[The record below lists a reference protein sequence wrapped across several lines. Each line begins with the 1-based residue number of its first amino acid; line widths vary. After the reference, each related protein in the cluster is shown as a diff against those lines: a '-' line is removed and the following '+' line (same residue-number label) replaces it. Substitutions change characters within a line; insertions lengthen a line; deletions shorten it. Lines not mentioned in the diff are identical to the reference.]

1 MLLQILHTVNP
12 FLAVEKSPFTFLDS
26 CKGSFLH
33 SVMKHR
39 FLSCAYCCEILNIFK
54 YYIIYIHTYHIY
66 ICVCVYIYNYMY
78 I

>member
-39 FLSCAYCCEILNIFK
+39 FLSYAYCRDTLN
-54 YYIIYIHTYHIY
+54 IIYIYIYIDISTIICIY
-66 ICVCVYIYNYMY
+66 ICVFI
-78 I
+78 

>member
-39 FLSCAYCCEILNIFK
+39 FLSYAYCRDTLN
-54 YYIIYIHTYHIY
+54 IIYIYR
-66 ICVCVYIYNYMY
+66 YIYHNMY
-78 I
+78 IYVCLYKK